1 MAGNIG
7 CLFGGWW
14 YSTPSAGKKTR
25 LFAPVVLLKNDHFA
39 KTGSGQTYKKP
50 QKRVSSAGECAAGE
64 ALGTDGC
71 TWRTVSQPKT
81 VNDTG
86 E

>member
-14 YSTPSAGKKTR
+14 YSTPSAG
-25 LFAPVVLLKNDHFA
+25 
-39 KTGSGQTYKKP
+39 
-50 QKRVSSAGECAAGE
+50 ECAAGA

>member
-1 MAGNIG
+1 MIILPRQARDRHIRNLNKE
-7 CLFGGWW
+7 CRYL
-14 YSTPSAGKKTR
+14 
-25 LFAPVVLLKNDHFA
+25 
-39 KTGSGQTYKKP
+39 
-50 QKRVSSAGECAAGE
+50 AGECAAGA